1 MRHAGKIFL
10 VLFCAAVAVSSVA
23 FAEGNLKKNSAMGGC
38 EKMRPQDGGFMGGHH
53 MMGMHKGMG
62 AEHGMD
68 RLFFFK
74 VGLILGRSA
83 DIGLTD
89 DQKEKVETLKY
100 NFLKTIIKDIK
111 EGLRKDE
118 ADIKTINGLLD
129 KEYVAKAQKAKDA
142 VEACVNLNKI
152 ITKDQQKKLKEMR
165 SHRAMEMGWKQH
177 GAWGKGNKNPP
188 AQEANVSEEN
198 E

>member
-1 MRHAGKIFL
+1 
-10 VLFCAAVAVSSVA
+10 
-23 FAEGNLKKNSAMGGC
+23 
-38 EKMRPQDGGFMGGHH
+38 
-53 MMGMHKGMG
+53 
-62 AEHGMD
+62 MD

-100 NFLKTIIKDIK
+100 NFLKTIIKENADIELLALDIK